1 MNFTIKADRAAGAGS
16 TGRRRRALLPGRPR
30 AALLAGRPGAALL
43 AGRPRAWAAAA
54 SPALA
59 VGLALAVA
67 GPAAAVTG
75 GAAHE
80 PAAVAHRQAASDALR
95 LHPMPVG
102 TVRFGRQHGRLTVH
116 AALFGLTPGSAH
128 GVDLR
133 LPGGGTV
140 RFSTLTANPVGQA
153 RATLSSHYTGRLW
166 PGSRLVIRMGTGGR
180 GVAAERIAVTRVAS
194 PPHRRYRL
202 RAVEAG
208 STAGPL
214 RGHAVLR
221 YNSSRHTLTVTVS
234 ASGLTPGPHAAH
246 IHLGSCMR
254 QGPVEYMLRDLVAG
268 PGGRVVRAVR
278 VFRHVLAPIPA
289 HGWYLNIHQ
298 GSSATILSNGQPTI
312 FFRPLLCANI
322 H

>member
-1 MNFTIKADRAAGAGS
+1 VNFTIKADRAAGAGITGRRRRP
-16 TGRRRRALLPGRPR
+16 TGRRRRAPLP
-30 AALLAGRPGAALL
+30 
-43 AGRPRAWAAAA
+43 GRPRAWAAAA
-54 SPALA
+54 SPVLA
-59 VGLALAVA
+59 VGLALALA
-67 GPAAAVTG
+67 GPAAAVTRD
-75 GAAHE
+75 AADQ
-80 PAAVAHRQAASDALR
+80 PAAVAHRQAASDVLR

-166 PGSRLVIRMGTGGR
+166 PGSRLVIRMGTGR
-180 GVAAERIAVTRVAS
+180 HGVAAERIAVTRVAG

-208 STAGPL
+208 SAAGPL

-278 VFRHVLAPIPA
+278 TFRHVLAPIPA

>member
-1 MNFTIKADRAAGAGS
+1 MNFTIKADRAAGAGV

-30 AALLAGRPGAALL
+30 AWAA
-43 AGRPRAWAAAA
+43 AARRPRAWAAAA

-59 VGLALAVA
+59 VGLMLALA
-67 GPAAAVTG
+67 GPAAAVTR
-75 GAAHE
+75 GAAHQ
-80 PAAVAHRQAASDALR
+80 PAAVAHRQGASDLLR

-102 TVRFGRQHGRLTVH
+102 AVRFGRQHGRLTVH
-116 AALFGLTPGSAH
+116 AAVYGLTPGSAH
-128 GVDLR
+128 GVGLR
-133 LPGGGTV
+133 LPGGGMV
-140 RFSTLTANPVGQA
+140 RFSTLTADPVGQA

-166 PGSRLVIRMGTGGR
+166 PGSRLVVRMGTGGH
-180 GVAAERIAVTRVAS
+180 GVAAERLAVTRLTGA
-194 PPHRRYRL
+194 PHRWYRL
-202 RAVEAG
+202 RAVEPG
-208 STAGPL
+208 SAADPL
-214 RGHAVLR
+214 RGHAMLR

-254 QGPVEYMLRDLVAG
+254 QGPVAYMLRDLVAG
-268 PGGRVVRAVR
+268 PAGRVVHAVR
-278 VFRHVLAPIPA
+278 IFRHVMTPIPA